1 MHKYNDITI
10 VIVSYKSK
18 KQIIKLLKKIKIN
31 FKVIIIENSSDF
43 SIKDYFKKSYTNID
57 IFFPGNIKGYGC
69 SANYARTKISTKYF
83 FT

>member
-43 SIKDYFKKSYTNID
+43 SIKDYFKNHTQILIYFFQEILVMDVQQIMQEQKYLQN
-57 IFFPGNIKGYGC
+57 IFF
-69 SANYARTKISTKYF
+69 T
-83 FT
+83 